1 MDTAQGAKRYQDGHF
16 TRDGLRLHYRDYP
29 GSSDL
34 PPLLCLHGLT
44 RNAKDFAELA
54 ERYSPQFRVIVPE
67 FRGRGESDYDPI
79 PARYQPLTYA
89 HDVLQ
94 LLGELGIERAIFIG
108 TSLGGLVTMV
118 MAAVAP
124 KRIAATILN
133 DIGPE
138 LSEAGLDRIRNYVG
152 RLMMFR
158 NWDNAAKALAAYNRQ
173 IPASYT
179 HDDWLTA
186 ARRVAREEPGK
197 VIFDYDP
204 AIRLAFDK
212 ASSAP
217 QANLWPLYRMLGEKP
232 LLVVRGELSDLVSTS
247 AAEKMQQAT
256 PDAKFAVVPGVGHAP
271 ELNEPEAAAAI
282 DSFVAELRSRFER
295 QEPAQAG

>member
-1 MDTAQGAKRYQDGHF
+1 MQQDTKPYRDGYF
-16 TRDGLRLHYRDYP
+16 TRDGLRLHYRDYR
-29 GSSDL
+29 GSSAL

-67 FRGRGESDYDPI
+67 FRGRGESDYDPV
-79 PARYQPLTYA
+79 PGRYQPRTYA
-89 HDVLQ
+89 QDVLQ
-94 LLGELGIERAIFIG
+94 LLGELGVERAIFIG

-118 MAAVAP
+118 IAALAP

-133 DIGPE
+133 DVGPE
-138 LSEAGLDRIRNYVG
+138 LSEAGLDRIRSYVG
-152 RLMMFR
+152 KVMMFR
-158 NWDNAAKALAAYNRQ
+158 SWDNAAKALAAYNRQ
-173 IPASYT
+173 IPAAYT
-179 HDDWLTA
+179 HDDWVTA
-186 ARRVAREEPGK
+186 ARRLCREEPGK

-217 QANLWPLYRMLGEKP
+217 QVNLWPLYRVLGEKP
-232 LLVVRGELSDLVSTS
+232 LLVVRGEVSDLVSAS
-247 AAEKMQQAT
+247 AAEKMQRAT
-256 PDAKFAVVPGVGHAP
+256 PDAKIAVVPGVGHPP

-282 DSFVAELRSRFER
+282 DAFLAELRLHFER
-295 QEPAQAG
+295 QEPAPAG